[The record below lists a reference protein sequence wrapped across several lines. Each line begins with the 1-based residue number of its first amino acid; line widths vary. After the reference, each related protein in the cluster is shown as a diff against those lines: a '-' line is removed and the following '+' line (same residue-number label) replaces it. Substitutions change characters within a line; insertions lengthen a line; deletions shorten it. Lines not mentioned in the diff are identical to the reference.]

1 MAIWYEV
8 QKSKDGIVNFM
19 RSNSCFHDYRIER
32 IEYVAG
38 KDYVDLFLKIDQ
50 TEGVLLRFVDIASV
64 KVNGNIDY
72 KADCLWACTLL
83 LLENGNFIWFSEDYE
98 DFYSDHSYEDLSKL
112 KEYSTWVEAKRVLWA
127 ATDSDG
133 VPVEMPTYHID
144 CDCVYYD
151 KKYHEHYDIVPF
163 TGNFE
168 DILKPKY

>member
-1 MAIWYEV
+1 
-8 QKSKDGIVNFM
+8 M

-50 TEGVLLRFVDIASV
+50 TEGALLRFVDIANA

-72 KADCLWACTLL
+72 KADCLWA
-83 LLENGNFIWFSEDYE
+83 
-98 DFYSDHSYEDLSKL
+98 
-112 KEYSTWVEAKRVLWA
+112 
-127 ATDSDG
+127 ATDGDG

-151 KKYHEHYDIVPF
+151 KKYHEHI
-163 TGNFE
+163 
-168 DILKPKY
+168 